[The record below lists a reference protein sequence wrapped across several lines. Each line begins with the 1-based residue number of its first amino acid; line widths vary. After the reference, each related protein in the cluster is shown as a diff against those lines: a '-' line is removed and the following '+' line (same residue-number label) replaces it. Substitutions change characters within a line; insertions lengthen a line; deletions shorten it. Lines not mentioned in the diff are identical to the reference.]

1 MSLLPPSVRDGF
13 LRLLDP
19 IVNAMI
25 RRGIRP
31 NGITTVGA
39 VILVG
44 AGVAFGA
51 GLIRAG
57 GFLLLLS
64 GVFDLV
70 DGRVARGGSM
80 ATAFGAFYDSTLDR
94 VGEALLFT
102 GILVWFVGP
111 APAVFAAWGAA
122 LAMIALAGSLIV
134 SYTRA
139 RAEALGVDCK
149 VGIAPRAER
158 VLVLGVPALFVGA
171 GPRGEVLLATVALLA
186 FVTSVTV
193 VQRVVYVRRV
203 LRGDQVRRRAPD
215 GTRTTRPIVLDHSHK
230 G

>member
-1 MSLLPPSVRDGF
+1 MSLLPPTVRDGF
-13 LRLLDP
+13 LRFIDP
-19 IVNAMI
+19 IVKALI
-25 RRGIRP
+25 RRGVRP
-31 NGITTVGA
+31 NGITTIGA
-39 VILVG
+39 SILVG
-44 AGVAFGA
+44 AGAAFAA
-51 GLIRAG
+51 GLIRPG

-94 VGEALLFT
+94 VGEAALFT
-102 GILVWFVGP
+102 GILVWFLRPGP
-111 APAVFAAWGAA
+111 QVFPVWGAA
-122 LAMIALAGSLIV
+122 LTMVALAGSLIV

-158 VLVLGVPALFVGA
+158 VLVLGVPALVVGA
-171 GPRGEVLLATVALLA
+171 GPRGEVLLATVGLLA
-186 FVTSVTV
+186 LVTSVTV
-193 VQRVVYVRRV
+193 VQRVVYVRKV
-203 LRGDQVRRRAPD
+203 LSGDAIRRRAPE
-215 GTRTTRPIVLDHSHK
+215 GTRATRPIVLDHSHK